1 MYQIKWEFLAKNSL
15 IPLVEIKGSAEN
27 IKLENIMIAKALSI
41 IQQAE
46 CFKGRVMSS
55 NNTNNTDNIKGK
67 IELSFDIIFMTKE
80 EMNQFLKA
88 VLSMS

>member
-46 CFKGRVMSS
+46 YFKGRVMATDNI
-55 NNTNNTDNIKGK
+55 NNTNSRYFY
-67 IELSFDIIFMTKE
+67 LSVCDVLLVYNMIIIIFTI
-80 EMNQFLKA
+80 LT
-88 VLSMS
+88 LR

>member
-1 MYQIKWEFLAKNSL
+1 MYQVKWEFLTKNSL

-27 IKLENIMIAKALSI
+27 IKLENIMIAKALSF

-46 CFKGRVMSS
+46 YFKGRVMATDNI
-55 NNTNNTDNIKGK
+55 NNTNSK

-88 VLSMS
+88 VLRS

>member
-46 CFKGRVMSS
+46 YFKGRVMATDNI
-55 NNTNNTDNIKGK
+55 NNTNSK
-67 IELSFDIIFMTKE
+67 IELSFDIIFMNKE
-80 EMNQFLKA
+80 EMNQFLKVA
-88 VLSMS
+88 SSMS